1 MTVRLLFADLPPPYT
16 TKGRDNPT
24 PPPCTCPRREHHP
37 AQAAVQDAAGGN
49 DEESSG
55 PSIGKVVAGAAL
67 IGVAAPV
74 LAVAGAAVVL
84 PAIGFGTG
92 GVVGGTCLDLYISSI
107 PMHSWTHAGS
117 IAATVQSI
125 FYGGATGGLFSLF
138 QSAGATI
145 AAPAL
150 SSVVTAAGSAVY
162 GGKLMASGA
171 TGDST
176 HSNPESES
184 ESDSDGAQDG
194 AKEGRSSAVCQ
205 CTACICPE
213 DCDCDCRR
221 RRRVR

>member
-16 TKGRDNPT
+16 TRGRDNPAQ
-24 PPPCTCPRREHHP
+24 PPCTCTRREHHP
-37 AQAAVQDAAGGN
+37 AQVAAQEAAGGN
-49 DEESSG
+49 DEGSSG
-55 PSIGKVVAGAAL
+55 PSIGKVIAGAAL
-67 IGVAAPV
+67 VGVAAPV
-74 LAVAGAAVVL
+74 LAVAGAAVAL

-92 GVVGGTCLDLYISSI
+92 GVVGGTCLDQYTSSML
-107 PMHSWTHAGS
+107 MHSWTHTGS
-117 IAATVQSI
+117 IAATVQSV

-184 ESDSDGAQDG
+184 ESDLDSDGAQDG
-194 AKEGRSSAVCQ
+194 AKEGRSSAVCR

-221 RRRVR
+221 VR